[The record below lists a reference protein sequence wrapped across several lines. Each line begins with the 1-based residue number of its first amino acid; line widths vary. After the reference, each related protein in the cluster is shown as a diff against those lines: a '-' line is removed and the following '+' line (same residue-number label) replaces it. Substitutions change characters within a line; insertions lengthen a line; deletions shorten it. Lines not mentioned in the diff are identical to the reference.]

1 MSPLRI
7 AEGQWCGL
15 TAPKEGSL
23 TMAMLSLAPDRVGLI
38 QAIFREFNE
47 TL

>member
-1 MSPLRI
+1 MQIMR
-7 AEGQWCGL
+7 
-15 TAPKEGSL
+15 KEAKRWQCCL
-23 TMAMLSLAPDRVGLI
+23 LAPDRVGLI